1 MSKWQRI
8 NLTFLILLVV
18 GLAPAG
24 AALAQIKVTAAT
36 PASAVQ
42 GTISLDV
49 VVSGAGF
56 DNTAKVQY
64 FVSGTTNP
72 GGITVKKVAF
82 RNSKELVTTIDVADT
97 ADLASFD
104 IQVTLS
110 SGRKGKGTTLFTV
123 TSKLNSI
130 DSYVGQNLGTLPGD
144 SGSDAWDVNA
154 AGNVVGRS
162 YSSTMKAFYWAGAM
176 SRLPVSAAALATPPY
191 TVAWDAEAN
200 AISDGPAEIAVGYE
214 RRQICETQ
222 NGPCSLE
229 TYPVF
234 WAGDLRQSP
243 AAIRLDVAHCMA
255 RGINPAGS
263 MAVGACSGQAGA
275 TWRREG
281 SSWFRTNIP
290 LGAFPCGGCV
300 YDSGAAEDANDAGII
315 IGSVSRK
322 DNYLQFAYVYN
333 TQSSMGAILPIPPG
347 FVQSGASAVG
357 NIRDGVVHVSGVAVS
372 CSDWGCAGDRAIR
385 WTVDVNSLQT
395 SFEILDQLAWAEGV
409 TDGGVVAGTH
419 NSGPNRRGAITQT
432 AMLWRELSGYVSLKP
447 PTGSDSTTRGMAAES
462 GGSVFVVGV
471 SNSKGAWTAARWVIP

>member
-1 MSKWQRI
+1 MNAWKQFTLACLS
-8 NLTFLILLVV
+8 LLVL
-18 GLAPAG
+18 GLAPIG
-24 AALAQIKVTAAT
+24 AALAQVKVTAAT
-36 PASAVQ
+36 PSSAYQ
-42 GTISLDV
+42 GTTSLDV
-49 VVSGAGF
+49 VVSGSGF
-56 DNTAKVQY
+56 DNSAKVQY

-72 GGITVKKVAF
+72 GGIAVRRVVF

-104 IQVTLS
+104 IQVTLA

-123 TSKLNSI
+123 TAKTNST
-130 DSYVGQNLGTLPGD
+130 DSYNGQNLGTLPGD

-162 YSSTMKAFYWAGAM
+162 YSSTMKAFYWAGTM
-176 SRLPVSAAALATPPY
+176 SRLPVSAAAVDTPPY
-191 TVAWDAEAN
+191 TVAWGAEAM
-200 AISDGPAEIAVGYE
+200 AISNGPAEIAVGHE
-214 RRQICETQ
+214 RREVCDTK
-222 NGPCSLE
+222 NGPCRLE

-243 AAIRLDVAHCMA
+243 AAIRLDVVHCMA

-263 MAVGACSGQAGA
+263 LAVGSCSGQAGV

-281 SSWFRTNIP
+281 SSWLRANIP
-290 LGAFPCGGCV
+290 LDTFPCEGCV
-300 YDSGAAEDANDAGII
+300 YNWGMAEDANDAGII
-315 IGSVSRK
+315 VGSVSRT

-333 TQSSMGAILPIPPG
+333 TQNSTGAILPIPPG

-357 NIRDGVVHVSGVAVS
+357 NIRDGVVHVAGVAIS
-372 CSDWGCAGDRAIR
+372 CSDWACAGDRAIR

-409 TDGGVVAGTH
+409 TDEGFVAGTH
-419 NSGPNRRGAITQT
+419 NSNPNRRGAITQT
-432 AMLWRELSGYVSLKP
+432 AMLWQELSGYVSLKP
-447 PTGSDSTTRGMAAES
+447 PAGSDSTTRGMAAGN

-471 SNSKGAWTAARWVIP
+471 SNSKGTWTAARWVIP